1 MMYKQ
6 KKLKK
11 YVCVYYGWISGYGDW
26 DIDDFVLMAYDKD
39 EAKQKVKERLQSV
52 LIKGEPA
59 VMLKSTYDNKMKLV
73 QENTPMDKDIK
84 KLKTKSNQ

>member
-1 MMYKQ
+1 MYKQ

-11 YVCVYYGWISGYGDW
+11 YVCVYYGWTTGYGDW
-26 DIDDFVLMAYDKD
+26 DINDFVLMAYDKD

-84 KLKTKSNQ
+84 KLKTKSNK